1 MFELFFNII
10 KKQVRY
16 FNWSNYFVHSLY
28 YLSLYF
34 TIDNDILLYYY
45 PISQLCHQFYIKATY
60 NEATIYVRMFFLHPL
75 FFFFFIKSYVIV
87 HLSFVCII
95 LISSVKYTDCI
106 GDIVILNVGL
116 YHFQCTLI
124 FPSEPLAFPTRTHV

>member
-1 MFELFFNII
+1 MKIVIVFLVKIHIFFFFFFFREDVSITFNKNINWSFCVI
-10 KKQVRY
+10 CQKIININFCSNYFSTLLKKQVRY

-75 FFFFFIKSYVIV
+75 FFFF
-87 HLSFVCII
+87 L
-95 LISSVKYTDCI
+95 
-106 GDIVILNVGL
+106 LN
-116 YHFQCTLI
+116 
-124 FPSEPLAFPTRTHV
+124 RT

>member
-1 MFELFFNII
+1 MKIVIVFLVKIHIFFFFFFFREDVSITFNRNINWSFCVI
-10 KKQVRY
+10 CQKIININFCSNYFSTLLKKQVRY

-75 FFFFFIKSYVIV
+75 FFFF
-87 HLSFVCII
+87 L
-95 LISSVKYTDCI
+95 
-106 GDIVILNVGL
+106 LN
-116 YHFQCTLI
+116 
-124 FPSEPLAFPTRTHV
+124 RT